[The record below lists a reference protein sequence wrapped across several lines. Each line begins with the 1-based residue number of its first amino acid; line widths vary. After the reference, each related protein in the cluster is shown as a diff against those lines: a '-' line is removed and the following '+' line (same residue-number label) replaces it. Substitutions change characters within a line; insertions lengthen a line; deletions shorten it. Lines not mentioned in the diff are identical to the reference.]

1 VGEKHLSLKLKH
13 QGQPVDGIWFGRI
26 EPLPAHVKLA
36 FRLDVDE
43 WQGQKRVRFMVEAAE
58 I

>member
-1 VGEKHLSLKLKH
+1 
-13 QGQPVDGIWFGRI
+13 
-26 EPLPAHVKLA
+26 VKLA

-43 WQGQKRVRFMVEAAE
+43 WQGQKRVRFMVEAAD

>member
-1 VGEKHLSLKLKH
+1 LALKLKH
-13 QGQPVDGIWFGRI
+13 QGQAVDGIWFGRI